1 MAISQRQEPTIHQN
15 TGVSEADKNAHFT
28 NYSTMILASTDAKK
42 GTWYYR
48 RCRYLS
54 RWPQCKYKQR
64 WKRSG
69 DVYIVQ
75 ETQEHVHDTDKEIY
89 KRGLPS
95 AVNARAH
102 EILDDNPAIQ
112 VTCMNALLC
121 SRTSVVSLV
130 ILL

>member
-1 MAISQRQEPTIHQN
+1 M
-15 TGVSEADKNAHFT
+15 
-28 NYSTMILASTDAKK
+28 
-42 GTWYYR
+42 
-48 RCRYLS
+48 
-54 RWPQCKYKQR
+54 
-64 WKRSG
+64 KRSG

-75 ETQEHVHDTDKEIY
+75 ETQEHIHDTDKEIY

-102 EILDDNPAIQ
+102 EILDDNPAI
-112 VTCMNALLC
+112 MNALLC